1 MRVVAGS
8 ARGRL
13 IVAPQGTIVR
23 PTADRVRQATFNSL
37 ESRTFVAGATV
48 VDLFAGTGALGLEA
62 LSRGARHATF
72 VDSERLSVE
81 CIRQNAAHL
90 GFETRCQVVRSDALQ
105 WLQDPLTG
113 FGAVQAFAVEAGAP
127 LLVLADPPYAF
138 TDWARL
144 LALLLPFFVAAADDS
159 ILVLES
165 ARSIDVQPG
174 WELER
179 EQRYG
184 AAVVTMVRPVPTDPV
199 PPMSMQV
206 RAWADTVAPDDH

>member
-8 ARGRL
+8 ARGRV
-13 IVAPQGTIVR
+13 IVAPQGTIIR

-37 ESRTFVAGATV
+37 ESRSFVAGATV

-90 GFETRCQVVRSDALQ
+90 GFEDRCHVVRTDALH
-105 WLQDPLTG
+105 WLRDSHMGL
-113 FGAVQAFAVEAGAP
+113 GAATAFAVEAGAP

-138 TDWARL
+138 TGWAEL
-144 LALLLPFFVAAADDS
+144 LTLLLPFFVAAADDS

-165 ARSIDVQPG
+165 PNSMEMQPG
-174 WELER
+174 WQLER

-184 AAVVTMVRPVPTDPV
+184 AAVITMVRPVPTDPV

>member
-8 ARGRL
+8 ARGRV

-90 GFETRCQVVRSDALQ
+90 GFEHRCQVVRSDALQ
-105 WLQDPLTG
+105 WLQSPSMGLGT
-113 FGAVQAFAVEAGAP
+113 AQAFAVEAGAP

-138 TDWARL
+138 TAWAEL
-144 LALLLPFFVAAADDS
+144 LTLLLPFFEAAADDS

-165 ARSIDVQPG
+165 PKSMEVQPG

-184 AAVVTMVRPVPTDPV
+184 AAVVTMVRPLHERR
-199 PPMSMQV
+199 SRLMQV
-206 RAWADTVAPDDH
+206 RAQADTVASDDH

>member
-81 CIRQNAAHL
+81 CVRQNAAHL
-90 GFETRCQVVRSDALQ
+90 GFEDRCQVVRSEALQ
-105 WLQDPLTG
+105 WLTG
-113 FGAVQAFAVEAGAP
+113 LGAAAAFAVEAGAP

-138 TDWARL
+138 ANWDEL
-144 LALLLPFFVAAADDS
+144 LARLLPFFVAATDDS

-165 ARSIDVQPG
+165 PKSMEVQPG
-174 WELER
+174 WEIER

-184 AAVVTMVRPVPTDPV
+184 AAVVTMVRPVPSTTE
-199 PPMSMQV
+199 
-206 RAWADTVAPDDH
+206 AD

>member
-13 IVAPQGTIVR
+13 IVAPQGTTVR

-90 GFETRCQVVRSDALQ
+90 GFEARCQVVRADALQ
-105 WLQDPLTG
+105 WLQDPRMGL
-113 FGAVQAFAVEAGAP
+113 GAAQAFAVEAGAP

-138 TDWARL
+138 TDWGRL
-144 LALLLPFFVAAADDS
+144 LALLLPFFLAAADDS

-165 ARSIDVQPG
+165 AKSMEVQPG

-184 AAVVTMVRPVPTDPV
+184 AAVVTMVRPVPSDADP
-199 PPMSMQV
+199 SE
-206 RAWADTVAPDDH
+206 